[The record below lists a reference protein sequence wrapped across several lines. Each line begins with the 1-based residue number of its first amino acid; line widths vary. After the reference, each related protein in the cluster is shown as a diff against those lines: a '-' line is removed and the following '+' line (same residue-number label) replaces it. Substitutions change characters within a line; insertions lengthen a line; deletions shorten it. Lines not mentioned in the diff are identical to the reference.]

1 MLNTVT
7 YTALIKSIGRS
18 NFKKPVGSTY
28 EKSANSIYS

>member
-18 NFKKPVGSTY
+18 NFKKPIGSAY
-28 EKSANSIYS
+28 KKSANSIYS